1 MKRHIRKSA
10 LVLGLLL
17 PLTALAENLADVL
30 KLSLENDPEYQ
41 AAEAGNR
48 AAREAK
54 PQALAQLLPN
64 LSLSGNTQMN
74 YGTVNEAS
82 SPSFQD
88 SDFNSHGYTLS
99 LSQPIFRY
107 DRFVQYGQAK
117 TQVEQANAQLE
128 FDLQQLIIRTSEA
141 YFNVLRAIDQLVF
154 TQTTRKAF
162 DQQLNQ
168 AQQRFEVGLIAI
180 TDVEEAKAG
189 FDTAT
194 TAVIQAKN
202 DLENAEEELRD
213 LIGVYVQTVAPVRDQ
228 IPLVPP
234 TPNSIDE
241 WTDTALT
248 QNRQLAAAQYAAEIA
263 RKEIRRTQ
271 SGHMPTVDLVAA
283 REYDSTSGG
292 FSSSLTG
299 GSRKLTTDSVGLQ
312 LSLPIFQGGLVTS
325 QSRQARDLYQQSLDQ
340 LEDVRR
346 QTQRE
351 ARSSFLNVVTAISGV
366 RSLKQQYVSTQ
377 KAQEAIEAGFQVG
390 TRTTVDVL
398 NAQRNTNES
407 LRDLK
412 GARYDYLLNTLRLKA
427 AAGTLAPEDVTRVN
441 EMLAT
446 TQDRLREYK
455 TPVSMR
461 PSTP

>member
-1 MKRHIRKSA
+1 MKPHIRNSA

-17 PLTALAENLADVL
+17 PLTALAENLVDVF

-64 LSLSGNTQMN
+64 LSLSGDYQKNHR
-74 YGTVNEAS
+74 TVNEAPEGS
-82 SPSFQD
+82 SLQD
-88 SDFNSHGYTLS
+88 ADFNTYGYTLN
-99 LSQPIFRY
+99 LTQPVFRY

-128 FDLQQLIIRTSEA
+128 FDLQQLIIRSSEA

-154 TQTTRKAF
+154 TRTTRKAF
-162 DQQLNQ
+162 EQQLNQ

-194 TAVIQAKN
+194 TAVIQAKS
-202 DLENAEEELRD
+202 DLENAEENLRD
-213 LIGVYVQTVAPVRDQ
+213 LIGVYVQTVAPVRDP

-234 TPNSIDE
+234 TPNSIEE

-248 QNRQLAAAQYAAEIA
+248 QNRQLSAAQYAAEIA
-263 RKEIRRTQ
+263 RQEIRRTQ
-271 SGHMPTVDLVAA
+271 AGHLPTVDVVAA
-283 REYDSTSGG
+283 RNFDSQGA
-292 FSSSLTG
+292 
-299 GSRKLTTDSVGLQ
+299 GSRFGSSKLTTDSVGLQ
-312 LSLPIFQGGLVTS
+312 LTLPIFEGGLVTS
-325 QSRQARDLYQQSLDQ
+325 QTRQARDLYRQSLDQ

-351 ARSSFLNVVTAISGV
+351 ARSSFLNVTTAISQV
-366 RSLKQQYVSTQ
+366 QSLKQQYISTQ

-390 TRTTVDVL
+390 TRTSVDVL
-398 NAQRNTNES
+398 NAQRDTNDS
-407 LRDLK
+407 LRQLK
-412 GARYDYLLNTLRLKA
+412 GARYDYLLNILRLKA
-427 AAGTLAPEDVTRVN
+427 AAGTLSPEDVTRVN

-446 TQDRLREYK
+446 TQDQLKEYK
-455 TPVSMR
+455 TPVAMR
-461 PSTP
+461 PAAP